1 MSTTE
6 HLYNLFI
13 LDRGEPRRQMEH
25 ARILDSSLSLT
36 VSATPRSLVAPVP
49 PRRPHPAT
57 DAARARPRRP
67 RPLASGR
74 RLRIQ
79 LSGAANGRRG
89 LIGGATTGESPLQ
102 VRRGSGAGDQKGG
115 RGAPVQA
122 DGADTETQ
130 YRDSVGREVE
140 QQMQTRAESKLE
152 RSLLSVRDNL
162 TD

>member
-1 MSTTE
+1 VPGPVVHVRRLE
-6 HLYNLFI
+6 H
-13 LDRGEPRRQMEH
+13 
-25 ARILDSSLSLT
+25 S
-36 VSATPRSLVAPVP
+36 
-49 PRRPHPAT
+49 
-57 DAARARPRRP
+57 P
-67 RPLASGR
+67 RPLASDPHLHPRTPASGR

-89 LIGGATTGESPLQ
+89 WIGGATTGESPLQ